1 MLILSSRASKKGKEG
16 AGRPQTSPPSN
27 NPGAGQ
33 AERLNSMNE
42 ANGATTRFAAV
53 RRRKALPEEIAQVLE
68 REIADGTIKR
78 GERLPTEAE
87 LAIQFGVSRNVLR
100 EAIARLKR
108 DGLVQTRQ
116 GSGAF
121 VSENPPSLAYRIGT
135 ENLSALDDLR
145 YVFELRTAVETGAA
159 ALAAER
165 CTENQLAQIRDAV
178 SEMADAVTNGAD
190 GVAADA
196 AFHRAIAEASNNPY
210 YRDFMIFLAVSV
222 TQSIAAAR
230 HHSARFDE
238 WTPKVQ
244 REHERIGQAIA
255 ERNPEAAREAV
266 RSHLVRAAHRLGL
279 IDTVDDHP

>member
-1 MLILSSRASKKGKEG
+1 M
-16 AGRPQTSPPSN
+16 
-27 NPGAGQ
+27 
-33 AERLNSMNE
+33 AERPNSMDE
-42 ANGATTRFAAV
+42 TNGAAARFAVV

-68 REIADGTIKR
+68 REIADGTIRR

-108 DGLVQTRQ
+108 DGLIQTRQ

-121 VSENPPSLAYRIGT
+121 VSANPPSLAYRIGT
-135 ENLSALDDLR
+135 ENLSAQDDLR
-145 YVFELRTAVETGAA
+145 DVFELRAAVETGAG

-165 CTENQLAQIRDAV
+165 RSPEQLERIREAV
-178 SEMADAVTNGAD
+178 SEMADAVTHGAD

-244 REHERIGQAIA
+244 REHERIYQAIA
-255 ERNPEAAREAV
+255 DADPEAAREAV

-279 IDTVDDHP
+279 IDTPAEHP